1 MKRKEEKSP
10 ILYIAFL
17 RRNHLEENDSSPKQP
32 GKKKSIGNRIFSV
45 TSMLILLCMT
55 VLSTIGMIAIIYP
68 GNKELTITAF
78 KMM

>member
-1 MKRKEEKSP
+1 MKRKDEKSP

-55 VLSTIGMIAIIYP
+55 VLSTIGLIAIIYP
-68 GNKELTITAF
+68 ETRSLLLQLL